1 MNSKRH
7 IVIILVFLFLGFKS
21 IAQND
26 KLEQLRVT
34 FINKKLSLSI
44 SEADKFWPVYN
55 EYQDKIKT
63 IRKNLRIAHRK
74 NVEVISDSELEE
86 LYKLDIKSKQAEA
99 DIHKQYIEQIKAII
113 GLKKTVKLRIA
124 EDEFKKEIIKNIQEK
139 TD

>member
-1 MNSKRH
+1 M
-7 IVIILVFLFLGFKS
+7 GFKS

>member
-1 MNSKRH
+1 M
-7 IVIILVFLFLGFKS
+7 FLGFKS